1 MCAEMFSNNREFYG
15 HNRNVTSKVYN
26 SGVLWIAAR
35 KWVMKTELNRDIPRS
50 FIPNEMRF
58 NVIRI
63 TSREDSNFEGYVET
77 LLREERLTFKNLT
90 QLLFIMESLSDELGS
105 PLRTRTPR
113 SFSKAQA
120 KRETVYSGAD
130 GKKIVAS
137 FKVCIMFRQ
146 NASWQGSCEWLETGR
161 SANFRNE

>member
-1 MCAEMFSNNREFYG
+1 
-15 HNRNVTSKVYN
+15 
-26 SGVLWIAAR
+26 
-35 KWVMKTELNRDIPRS
+35 MKTELNRDIPRS

-63 TSREDSNFEGYVET
+63 TSWEDSNFEGYVET

-161 SANFRNE
+161 SANFRSALEFVTLVAGALDEAAAEQ